1 MSVDPD
7 VSSISGDGMVQLT
20 AAQVGGRRC
29 RKRGGCVRYRYEI
42 TTFEA
47 NEVIDLPY
55 DDSDRMQKLILNVSA
70 GSRRGA
76 AS

>member
-1 MSVDPD
+1 M
-7 VSSISGDGMVQLT
+7 T
-20 AAQVGGRRC
+20 RC
-29 RKRGGCVRYRYEI
+29 EI

-70 GSRRGA
+70 ISGMNDMR
-76 AS
+76 